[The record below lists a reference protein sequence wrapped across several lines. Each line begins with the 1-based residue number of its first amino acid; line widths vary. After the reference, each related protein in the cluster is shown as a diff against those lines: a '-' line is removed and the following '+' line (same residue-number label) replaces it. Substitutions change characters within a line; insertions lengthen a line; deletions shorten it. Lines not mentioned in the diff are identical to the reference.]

1 MTLRLFCIF
10 CAICLF
16 IAVLNLPIS
25 YYTFLRITVTIGAVL
40 VMIRGRKDIL
50 NFWFLCFGLIA
61 ILYNPVF
68 PVYLY
73 AKSKWIPVDIV
84 TGILFLIV
92 KFKEGKEPEN
102 QEKGNNSVASK
113 NYQRDKIIK
122 TIHHKK

>member
-50 NFWFLCFGLIA
+50 NFWFLSFGLIA

-73 AKSKWIPVDIV
+73 EKSKWIPVDIV

>member
-50 NFWFLCFGLIA
+50 NFWFLSFGLIA